1 MKKQLIKF
9 TVLATFLLFL
19 FSSTHKTATSVYAS
33 EFDIQYVSRGWN
45 KFKERL
51 IPAIAWPFCSTFS
64 SKINQF
70 WKTAPTTTYFEWN
83 IPYGK
88 CREEWKTPN
97 TPRSPSPSFSVAK
110 NIHPYPAYGVNP
122 SLSLNKIKIISLIF
136 IPKDVSIQPK
146 TEWYSNME
154 YIDNKIKE
162 FFQREFQNNVGV
174 SSTIV
179 STPITGIKNIGEYTS
194 YDIALEVL
202 QNTSQLSD
210 SNLYNTRLIYLV
222 RDLANNKNLNGNM
235 GSYPTIAIS
244 LQGEFWLDNNA
255 VRTETNAYGLMGSAH
270 EFAHLLG
277 IPHPWELP
285 ANTLH
290 DPNYGNVPGDLMSYS
305 NNDVRFDN
313 LYLRDDVKSA
323 MGL

>member
-1 MKKQLIKF
+1 MKKNLKKIIVLIIF
-9 TVLATFLLFL
+9 LQIATPTF
-19 FSSTHKTATSVYAS
+19 AN
-33 EFDIQYVSRGWN
+33 EFDIQYVNRGWN

-51 IPAIAWPFCSTFS
+51 TPAIAWPYCSAFS
-64 SKINQF
+64 SKIREF
-70 WKTAPTTTYFEWN
+70 WKTAPATTYFEWN

-97 TPRSPSPSFSVAK
+97 APRSPSPSSPAVTK
-110 NIHPYPAYGVNP
+110 PIHPYPAYGVNP
-122 SLSLNKIKIISLIF
+122 TLSLNKIKIISLIF

-154 YIDNKIKE
+154 YIENKIKE
-162 FFQREFQNNVGV
+162 FFQREFQNNIEV

-179 STPITGIKNIGEYTS
+179 STPIAGIKNIGEYTS

-210 SNLYNTRLIYLV
+210 SNSYNTRLIYLV

-235 GSYPTIAIS
+235 GSYPTIAVS
-244 LQGEFWLDNNA
+244 VQGEFWLDNNA
-255 VRTETNAYGLMGSAH
+255 VRAETNAYGLMGSAH
-270 EFAHLLG
+270 EFGHLLG

-290 DPNYGNVPGDLMSYS
+290 DPNYGNVPGDLMSFS
-305 NNDVRFDN
+305 NNDIKFDN
-313 LYLRDDVKSA
+313 LYLRDDVKTA